1 MVFKQNTHL
10 PEENNL
16 YSNYMYIIYV
26 YRSCSTVYRSI
37 IYRFYSIKDK
47 IYIQRTNFFLR
58 ILIGK
63 MANLKKVQV
72 DTTNQENYYV
82 FQQCF

>member
-47 IYIQRTNFFLR
+47 IYI
-58 ILIGK
+58 
-63 MANLKKVQV
+63 
-72 DTTNQENYYV
+72 
-82 FQQCF
+82 